1 MNVTS
6 FVSENTYG
14 SATCPGCEIDWYELV
29 SIIGYLIIYA
39 LSPDSTSIYLAVW
52 ESSISTRCSYII
64 MSTPLGRYVPRF

>member
-1 MNVTS
+1 MNVINL
-6 FVSENTYG
+6 VSENTYG

-39 LSPDSTSIYLAVW
+39 LSPDSTSICLAVW
-52 ESSISTRCSYII
+52 ASSISTRYSYII